1 MEQELKKCI
10 KTFSINEMK
19 EKLITKVVSEVYS
32 NVDMSDDC
40 QQVID
45 VHLNVNGVDIYY
57 GCTIKLDFKEDYIY
71 DYAYCDK
78 DRTDKL
84 EDIHIYNSSVVFES
98 DDKLPIYMQNIK
110 SEDIDKEIIKYR
122 F

>member
-1 MEQELKKCI
+1 MEKELKKCI
-10 KTFSINEMK
+10 KNFSINEMK

-32 NVDMSDDC
+32 NVDMGDDC
-40 QQVID
+40 PQVID

-57 GCTIKLDFKEDYIY
+57 GGTIKLDFKEDYIY
-71 DYAYCDK
+71 NYEYCDK
-78 DRTDKL
+78 YRTDEL

-98 DDKLPIYMQNIK
+98 DNELPIYMQNIK
-110 SEDIDKEIIKYR
+110 SEDIDNEIIKYR

>member
-1 MEQELKKCI
+1 MEKELKKCI

-32 NVDMSDDC
+32 NVDMGDDC

-78 DRTDKL
+78 DRTDEL

-110 SEDIDKEIIKYR
+110 SEDIDKEIIK
-122 F
+122 FQF